1 MNSIGQ
7 LSLDSDTAS
16 SMMPELILILG
27 LIAIVLVPNL
37 GDAKFRLPLTSIRVP
52 VLLGGSR
59 FDMTND
65 PRMPNRIS
73 NLTFSLALLSS
84 LLLISESPREV
95 GGILMVDGFSRL
107 FSTMFLGALLLV
119 SIATTHRLPAKT
131 NAQVPKESDSENVF
145 DRKISILMDNRRQV
159 DFYILLIMV
168 GLGMTMMTMATN
180 LFMLIVCIELAS
192 LSTYV
197 LVAFHKEDATGGEA
211 GAKYFIV
218 GSVASAIGI
227 YGMSL
232 LYLWSGSLDLDVL
245 RQNWL
250 SMDGVDPFAAFGIG
264 MMLVA
269 FGFKVSAAPFHLAAP
284 DAYSGAAS
292 PVSGLLA
299 TASKA
304 MGFLAL
310 FRVLV
315 MITVPEG
322 SEAIWMIT
330 LSIFAIVTM
339 TWGNLAALT
348 SVNPKRILAYSSV
361 AHAGYMLAAIA
372 VVGSGISGTG
382 QSSIIL
388 TAVSFHLFVLVLFKL
403 GAFLVLALLETEGKG
418 HEIEHLHGLGRRDP
432 LIAGS
437 MFLFVLSLAGVPPLS
452 GFLSKLLMI
461 NGIVS
466 TSAPT
471 GSSSSA
477 DVISWA
483 ESVDPLFWLAA
494 AIVLNSAL
502 SLFYYLRIG
511 LVMFFEEPSTEK
523 PLKAAPSL
531 RMAIFACA
539 LLTVLC
545 GVGPVSEWLLDMV
558 STAIGSFM
566 HQ

>member
-7 LSLDSDTAS
+7 LSLDSETAS
-16 SMMPELILILG
+16 SMMPELIMLLG
-27 LIAIVLVPNL
+27 LIAIVVVPNL
-37 GDAKFRLPLTSIRVP
+37 GDAKFRLPLTSVRVP

-59 FDMTND
+59 FELTND

-84 LLLISESPREV
+84 LLLISESPSEV
-95 GGILMVDGFSRL
+95 GGILVVDSFSRL
-107 FSTMFLGALLLV
+107 FSTMFLAALLLV

-131 NAQVPKESDSENVF
+131 NAHIPKDSDSENVF
-145 DRKISILMDNRRQV
+145 DRKISILIDNRRQV

-197 LVAFHKEDATGGEA
+197 LVAFHKEDGTGGEA

-232 LYLWSGSLDLDVL
+232 LYLWSGSLDLEIL
-245 RQNWL
+245 RQSWL
-250 SMDGVDPFAAFGIG
+250 SMDGIDPFAAFGIG

-292 PVSGLLA
+292 QVSGLLA

-315 MITVPEG
+315 MITVPDG
-322 SEAIWMIT
+322 SEAIWMIA
-330 LSIFAIVTM
+330 LGIFAIVTM

-348 SVNPKRILAYSSV
+348 SENPKRMLAYSSV

-372 VVGSGISGTG
+372 VVGSGISSVD
-382 QSSIIL
+382 QNAIIL

-418 HEIEHLHGLGRRDP
+418 HEIEHLYGLGRRDP

-466 TSAPT
+466 TSAST
-471 GSSSSA
+471 GSSSSV
-477 DVISWA
+477 DIVSWA

-523 PLKAAPSL
+523 SLRAAPSL

-545 GVGPVSEWLLDMV
+545 GIGPVSEWLLDTV
-558 STAIGSFM
+558 SSAIDSLM
-566 HQ
+566 YE

>member
-1 MNSIGQ
+1 
-7 LSLDSDTAS
+7 
-16 SMMPELILILG
+16 MMPELILILG

-59 FDMTND
+59 FDLTND

-232 LYLWSGSLDLDVL
+232 LYLWSGSLDLDIL

-372 VVGSGISGTG
+372 VVGSGISGTD

-466 TSAPT
+466 TSAST

-566 HQ
+566 YQ

>member
-7 LSLDSDTAS
+7 LSLDSGTAS
-16 SMMPELILILG
+16 SMMPELIMLLG
-27 LIAIVLVPNL
+27 LIAIVVVPNL
-37 GDAKFRLPLTSIRVP
+37 GDAKFRLPLTSVRVP

-59 FDMTND
+59 FELTND

-84 LLLISESPREV
+84 LLLISESPSEV
-95 GGILMVDGFSRL
+95 GGILVVDSFSRL
-107 FSTMFLGALLLV
+107 FSTMFLAALLLV

-131 NAQVPKESDSENVF
+131 NAHIPKDSDSENVF
-145 DRKISILMDNRRQV
+145 DRKISILIDNRRQV

-197 LVAFHKEDATGGEA
+197 LVAFHKEDSTGGEA

-232 LYLWSGSLDLDVL
+232 LYLWSGSLDLEIL
-245 RQNWL
+245 RQSWL
-250 SMDGVDPFAAFGIG
+250 SMDGIDPFAAFGIG

-292 PVSGLLA
+292 QVSGLLA

-315 MITVPEG
+315 MITVPDG
-322 SEAIWMIT
+322 SEAIWMIA
-330 LSIFAIVTM
+330 LGIFAIVTM

-348 SVNPKRILAYSSV
+348 SENPKRMLAYSSV

-372 VVGSGISGTG
+372 VVGSGISSVD
-382 QSSIIL
+382 QNAIIL

-418 HEIEHLHGLGRRDP
+418 HEIEHLYGLGRRDP

-466 TSAPT
+466 TSAST
-471 GSSSSA
+471 GSSSSV
-477 DVISWA
+477 DIVSWA

-523 PLKAAPSL
+523 SLRAAPSL

-545 GVGPVSEWLLDMV
+545 GIGPVSEWLLDTV
-558 STAIGSFM
+558 SSAIDSLM
-566 HQ
+566 YE

>member
-7 LSLDSDTAS
+7 LSLDSGTAS
-16 SMMPELILILG
+16 SMMPELIMLLG
-27 LIAIVLVPNL
+27 LIAIVVVPNL
-37 GDAKFRLPLTSIRVP
+37 GDAKFRLPLTSVRVP

-59 FDMTND
+59 FELTND

-84 LLLISESPREV
+84 LLLISESPSEV
-95 GGILMVDGFSRL
+95 GGILVVDSFSRL
-107 FSTMFLGALLLV
+107 FSTMFLAALLLV

-131 NAQVPKESDSENVF
+131 NAHIPKESDSENVF
-145 DRKISILMDNRRQV
+145 DRKISILIDNRRQV

-197 LVAFHKEDATGGEA
+197 LVAFHKEDGTGGEA

-232 LYLWSGSLDLDVL
+232 LYLWSGSLDLEIL
-245 RQNWL
+245 RQSWL
-250 SMDGVDPFAAFGIG
+250 SMEGIDPFAAFGIG

-292 PVSGLLA
+292 QVSGLLA

-315 MITVPEG
+315 MITVPDG
-322 SEAIWMIT
+322 SEAIWMIA
-330 LSIFAIVTM
+330 LGIFAIVTM

-348 SVNPKRILAYSSV
+348 SENPKRMLAYSSV

-372 VVGSGISGTG
+372 VVGSGISSVD
-382 QSSIIL
+382 QNAIIL

-418 HEIEHLHGLGRRDP
+418 HEIEHLYGLGRRDP

-466 TSAPT
+466 TSAST
-471 GSSSSA
+471 GSSSSV
-477 DVISWA
+477 DIVSWA

-523 PLKAAPSL
+523 SLRAAPSL

-545 GVGPVSEWLLDMV
+545 GIGPVSEWLLDTV
-558 STAIGSFM
+558 SSAIDSLM
-566 HQ
+566 YE

>member
-7 LSLDSDTAS
+7 LSLDSGTAS
-16 SMMPELILILG
+16 SMMPELIMLLG
-27 LIAIVLVPNL
+27 LIAIVVVPNL
-37 GDAKFRLPLTSIRVP
+37 GDAKFRLPLTSVRVP

-59 FDMTND
+59 FELTND

-84 LLLISESPREV
+84 LLLISESPSEV
-95 GGILMVDGFSRL
+95 GGILVVDSFSRL
-107 FSTMFLGALLLV
+107 FSTMFLAALLLV

-131 NAQVPKESDSENVF
+131 NAHIPKDSDSENVF
-145 DRKISILMDNRRQV
+145 DRKISILIDNRRQV

-197 LVAFHKEDATGGEA
+197 LVAFHKEDGTGGEA

-232 LYLWSGSLDLDVL
+232 LYLWSGSLDLEIL
-245 RQNWL
+245 RQSWL
-250 SMDGVDPFAAFGIG
+250 SMEGIDPFAAFGIG

-292 PVSGLLA
+292 QVSGLLA

-315 MITVPEG
+315 MITVPDG
-322 SEAIWMIT
+322 SEAIWMIA
-330 LSIFAIVTM
+330 LGIFAIVTM

-348 SVNPKRILAYSSV
+348 SENPKRMLAYSSV

-372 VVGSGISGTG
+372 VVGSGISSVD
-382 QSSIIL
+382 QNAIIL

-418 HEIEHLHGLGRRDP
+418 HEIEHLYGLGRRDP

-466 TSAPT
+466 TSAST
-471 GSSSSA
+471 GSSSSV
-477 DVISWA
+477 DIVSWA

-523 PLKAAPSL
+523 SLRAAPSL

-545 GVGPVSEWLLDMV
+545 GIGPVSEWLLDTV
-558 STAIGSFM
+558 SSAIDSLM
-566 HQ
+566 YE

>member
-7 LSLDSDTAS
+7 LSLDSGTAS
-16 SMMPELILILG
+16 SMMPELIMLLG
-27 LIAIVLVPNL
+27 LIAIVVVPNL
-37 GDAKFRLPLTSIRVP
+37 GDAKFRLPLTSVRVP

-59 FDMTND
+59 FELTND

-84 LLLISESPREV
+84 LLLISESPSEV
-95 GGILMVDGFSRL
+95 GGILVVDSFSRL
-107 FSTMFLGALLLV
+107 FSTMFLAALLLV

-131 NAQVPKESDSENVF
+131 NAHIPKESDSESVF
-145 DRKISILMDNRRQV
+145 DRKISILIDNRRQV

-197 LVAFHKEDATGGEA
+197 LVAFHKEDSTGGEA

-232 LYLWSGSLDLDVL
+232 LYLWSGSLDLEIL
-245 RQNWL
+245 RQSWL
-250 SMDGVDPFAAFGIG
+250 SMDGIDPFAAFGIG

-292 PVSGLLA
+292 QVSGLLA

-315 MITVPEG
+315 MITVPDG
-322 SEAIWMIT
+322 SEAIWMIA
-330 LSIFAIVTM
+330 LGIFAIVTM

-348 SVNPKRILAYSSV
+348 SENPKRMLAYSSV

-372 VVGSGISGTG
+372 VVGSGISSVD
-382 QSSIIL
+382 QNAIIL

-418 HEIEHLHGLGRRDP
+418 HEIEHLYGLGRRDP

-466 TSAPT
+466 TSAST
-471 GSSSSA
+471 GSSSSV
-477 DVISWA
+477 DIVSWA

-523 PLKAAPSL
+523 SLRAAPSL

-545 GVGPVSEWLLDMV
+545 GIGPVSEWLLDTV
-558 STAIGSFM
+558 SSAIDSLM
-566 HQ
+566 YE

>member
-1 MNSIGQ
+1 
-7 LSLDSDTAS
+7 
-16 SMMPELILILG
+16 MMPELIMLLG
-27 LIAIVLVPNL
+27 LIAIVVVPNL
-37 GDAKFRLPLTSIRVP
+37 GDAKFRLPLTSVRVP

-59 FDMTND
+59 FDLTND

-73 NLTFSLALLSS
+73 NLTFSIALLSS
-84 LLLISESPREV
+84 LLLISESPSEI
-95 GGILMVDGFSRL
+95 GGILLVDSFSRL

-131 NAQVPKESDSENVF
+131 NALIPKDSDSEEVF
-145 DRKISILMDNRRQV
+145 DRKISILIDNRRQV

-197 LVAFHKEDATGGEA
+197 LVAFHKEDGTGGEA

-232 LYLWSGSLDLDVL
+232 LYLWSGSLDLEVL
-245 RQNWL
+245 RQSWL

-292 PVSGLLA
+292 QVSGLLA

-315 MITVPEG
+315 MITVPDG
-322 SEAIWMIT
+322 SEAIWMIA
-330 LSIFAIVTM
+330 LGIFAIVTM

-348 SVNPKRILAYSSV
+348 SENPKRMLAYSSV

-372 VVGSGISGTG
+372 VVGSGISSVD
-382 QSSIIL
+382 QNAIIL

-418 HEIEHLHGLGRRDP
+418 HEIEHLYGLGRRDP

-466 TSAPT
+466 TSAST
-471 GSSSSA
+471 GSLSSV
-477 DVISWA
+477 DIVSWA
-483 ESVDPLFWLAA
+483 ESVDPLFWLAV

-523 PLKAAPSL
+523 SLSVAPSL

-545 GVGPVSEWLLDMV
+545 GIGPLSEWLLDTV
-558 STAIGSFM
+558 SSAIDSLM
-566 HQ
+566 YE

>member
-1 MNSIGQ
+1 LNSIGQ
-7 LSLDSDTAS
+7 LSLDSETAS
-16 SMMPELILILG
+16 SMMPELIMLLG
-27 LIAIVLVPNL
+27 LIAIVVVPNL
-37 GDAKFRLPLTSIRVP
+37 GDAKFRLPLTSVRVP

-59 FDMTND
+59 FELTND

-84 LLLISESPREV
+84 LLLISESPSEV
-95 GGILMVDGFSRL
+95 GGILAVDSFSRL
-107 FSTMFLGALLLV
+107 FSTMFLAALLLV
-119 SIATTHRLPAKT
+119 SIATAHRLPATT
-131 NAQVPKESDSENVF
+131 NAHIPKESDSESVF
-145 DRKISILMDNRRQV
+145 DRKISILIDNRRQV

-197 LVAFHKEDATGGEA
+197 LVAFHKEDGTGGEA

-232 LYLWSGSLDLDVL
+232 LYLWSGSLDLEIL
-245 RQNWL
+245 RQSWL
-250 SMDGVDPFAAFGIG
+250 SMDGIDPFAAFGIG

-292 PVSGLLA
+292 QVSGLLA

-315 MITVPEG
+315 MITVPDG
-322 SEAIWMIT
+322 SEAIWMIA
-330 LSIFAIVTM
+330 LGIFAIVTM

-348 SVNPKRILAYSSV
+348 SENPKRMLAYSSV

-372 VVGSGISGTG
+372 VVGSGISSVD
-382 QSSIIL
+382 QNAIIL

-418 HEIEHLHGLGRRDP
+418 HEIEHLYGLGRRDP

-466 TSAPT
+466 TSAST
-471 GSSSSA
+471 GSSSSV
-477 DVISWA
+477 DIVSWA

-523 PLKAAPSL
+523 SLRAAPSL

-545 GVGPVSEWLLDMV
+545 GIGPVSEWLLDTV
-558 STAIGSFM
+558 SSAIDSLM
-566 HQ
+566 YE

>member
-7 LSLDSDTAS
+7 LSLDSETAS
-16 SMMPELILILG
+16 SMMPELIMLLG
-27 LIAIVLVPNL
+27 LIAIVVVPNL
-37 GDAKFRLPLTSIRVP
+37 GDAKFRLPLTSVRVP

-59 FDMTND
+59 FDLTND

-84 LLLISESPREV
+84 LLLISESPSEV
-95 GGILMVDGFSRL
+95 GGILLVDSFSRL
-107 FSTMFLGALLLV
+107 FSTMFLAALLLV

-131 NAQVPKESDSENVF
+131 NAHIPKDSDSENVF
-145 DRKISILMDNRRQV
+145 DRKISILIDNRRQV

-197 LVAFHKEDATGGEA
+197 LVAFHKEDGAGGEA

-232 LYLWSGSLDLDVL
+232 LYLWSGSLDLEIL
-245 RQNWL
+245 RQSWL
-250 SMDGVDPFAAFGIG
+250 SMDGIDPFAAFGIG

-292 PVSGLLA
+292 QVSGLLA

-315 MITVPEG
+315 MITVPDG
-322 SEAIWMIT
+322 SEAIWMIA
-330 LSIFAIVTM
+330 LGIFAIVTM

-348 SVNPKRILAYSSV
+348 SENPKRMLAYSSV

-372 VVGSGISGTG
+372 VVGSGISSVD
-382 QSSIIL
+382 QNAIIL

-418 HEIEHLHGLGRRDP
+418 HEIEHLYGLGRRDP

-466 TSAPT
+466 TSAST
-471 GSSSSA
+471 GSSSSV
-477 DVISWA
+477 DIVSWA

-523 PLKAAPSL
+523 SLRAAPSL

-545 GVGPVSEWLLDMV
+545 GIGPVSEWLLDTV
-558 STAIGSFM
+558 SSAIDSLVFE
-566 HQ
+566 

>member
-1 MNSIGQ
+1 
-7 LSLDSDTAS
+7 
-16 SMMPELILILG
+16 MMPELIMLLG
-27 LIAIVLVPNL
+27 LIAIVVVPNL
-37 GDAKFRLPLTSIRVP
+37 GDAKFRLPLTSVRVP

-59 FDMTND
+59 FDLTND

-84 LLLISESPREV
+84 LLLISESPSEV
-95 GGILMVDGFSRL
+95 GGILVVDSFSRL
-107 FSTMFLGALLLV
+107 FSTMFLAALLLV

-131 NAQVPKESDSENVF
+131 NAHIPKESDSENVF
-145 DRKISILMDNRRQV
+145 DRKISILIDNRRQV

-197 LVAFHKEDATGGEA
+197 LVAFHKEDGTGGEA

-232 LYLWSGSLDLDVL
+232 LYLWSGSLDLEIL
-245 RQNWL
+245 RQSWL
-250 SMDGVDPFAAFGIG
+250 SMEGIDPFAAFGIG

-292 PVSGLLA
+292 QVSGLLA

-315 MITVPEG
+315 MITVPDG
-322 SEAIWMIT
+322 SEAIWMIA
-330 LSIFAIVTM
+330 LGIFAIVTM

-348 SVNPKRILAYSSV
+348 SENPKRMLAYSSV

-372 VVGSGISGTG
+372 VVGSGISSVD
-382 QSSIIL
+382 QNAIIL

-418 HEIEHLHGLGRRDP
+418 HEIEHLYGLGRRDP

-466 TSAPT
+466 TSAST
-471 GSSSSA
+471 GSSSSV
-477 DVISWA
+477 DIVSWA

-523 PLKAAPSL
+523 SLKAAPSL

-545 GVGPVSEWLLDMV
+545 GIGPVSEWLLDTV
-558 STAIGSFM
+558 SSAIDSLM
-566 HQ
+566 YE

>member
-232 LYLWSGSLDLDVL
+232 LYLWSGSLDLDIL

>member
-7 LSLDSDTAS
+7 LSLNSGTAS
-16 SMMPELILILG
+16 SMMPELIMLIG
-27 LIAIVLVPNL
+27 LIAIVVVPNL
-37 GDAKFRLPLTSIRVP
+37 GDAKFRLPLTSVRVP

-59 FDMTND
+59 FDLTND

-73 NLTFSLALLSS
+73 NLTFSIALLSS
-84 LLLISESPREV
+84 LLLISESPSEI
-95 GGILMVDGFSRL
+95 GGILLVDSFSRL
-107 FSTMFLGALLLV
+107 FSTMFLAALLLV

-131 NAQVPKESDSENVF
+131 NALIPKDSDSEEVF
-145 DRKISILMDNRRQV
+145 DRKISILIDNRRQV

-197 LVAFHKEDATGGEA
+197 LVAFHKEDGTGGEA

-232 LYLWSGSLDLDVL
+232 LYLWSGSLDLEVL
-245 RQNWL
+245 RQSWL

-292 PVSGLLA
+292 QVSGLLA

-315 MITVPEG
+315 MITVPDG
-322 SEAIWMIT
+322 SEAIWMIA
-330 LSIFAIVTM
+330 LGIFAIVTM

-348 SVNPKRILAYSSV
+348 SENPKRMLAYSSV

-372 VVGSGISGTG
+372 VVGSGISSTD
-382 QSSIIL
+382 QNAIIL

-418 HEIEHLHGLGRRDP
+418 HEIKHLYGLGRRDP

-466 TSAPT
+466 TSAST
-471 GSSSSA
+471 GSLSSV

-523 PLKAAPSL
+523 SLRAAPSL

-545 GVGPVSEWLLDMV
+545 GIGPVSEWLLDTV
-558 STAIGSFM
+558 SSAIDSLM
-566 HQ
+566 YE

>member
-16 SMMPELILILG
+16 SMMPELILTLG

-59 FDMTND
+59 FDLTND

-232 LYLWSGSLDLDVL
+232 LYLWSGSLDLDIL

-372 VVGSGISGTG
+372 VVGSGISGTD

>member
-7 LSLDSDTAS
+7 LSLDSETAS
-16 SMMPELILILG
+16 SMMPELIMLLG
-27 LIAIVLVPNL
+27 LIAIVVVPNL
-37 GDAKFRLPLTSIRVP
+37 GDAKFRLPLTSVRVP

-59 FDMTND
+59 FDLTND

-84 LLLISESPREV
+84 LLLISESPSEV
-95 GGILMVDGFSRL
+95 GGILVVDSFSRL
-107 FSTMFLGALLLV
+107 FSTMFLAALLLV

-131 NAQVPKESDSENVF
+131 NAHIPKESDSESVF
-145 DRKISILMDNRRQV
+145 DRKISILIDNRRQV

-197 LVAFHKEDATGGEA
+197 LVAFHKETGTGGEA

-232 LYLWSGSLDLDVL
+232 LYLWSGSLDLEIL
-245 RQNWL
+245 RQSWL
-250 SMDGVDPFAAFGIG
+250 SMDGIDPFAAFGIG

-292 PVSGLLA
+292 QVSGLLA

-315 MITVPEG
+315 MITVPDG
-322 SEAIWMIT
+322 SEAIWMIA
-330 LSIFAIVTM
+330 LGIFAIVTM

-348 SVNPKRILAYSSV
+348 SENPKRMLAYSSV

-372 VVGSGISGTG
+372 VVGSGISSVD
-382 QSSIIL
+382 QNAIIL

-418 HEIEHLHGLGRRDP
+418 HEIEHLYGLGRRDP

-466 TSAPT
+466 TSAST
-471 GSSSSA
+471 GSSSSV
-477 DVISWA
+477 DIVSWA

-523 PLKAAPSL
+523 SLRAAPSL

-545 GVGPVSEWLLDMV
+545 GIGPVSEWLLDTV
-558 STAIGSFM
+558 SSAIDSLM
-566 HQ
+566 YE

>member
-7 LSLDSDTAS
+7 LSLDSETAS
-16 SMMPELILILG
+16 SMMPELIMLLG
-27 LIAIVLVPNL
+27 LIAIVVVPNL

-59 FDMTND
+59 FDLTND

-84 LLLISESPREV
+84 LLLISRSPSEV
-95 GGILMVDGFSRL
+95 GGILVVDSFSRL
-107 FSTMFLGALLLV
+107 FSTMFLAALLLV
-119 SIATTHRLPAKT
+119 SIATTHRLPATT
-131 NAQVPKESDSENVF
+131 NAHIPKESDSEKVF
-145 DRKISILMDNRRQV
+145 DRKISILIDNRRQV

-168 GLGMTMMTMATN
+168 GLGMTMMTMAAN

-197 LVAFHKEDATGGEA
+197 LVAFHKEDGTGGEA

-232 LYLWSGSLDLDVL
+232 LYLWSGSLDLEIL
-245 RQNWL
+245 RQSWL
-250 SMDGVDPFAAFGIG
+250 SMDGIDPFAAFGIG

-292 PVSGLLA
+292 QVSGLLA

-315 MITVPEG
+315 MITVPDG
-322 SEAIWMIT
+322 SEAIWMIA
-330 LSIFAIVTM
+330 LGIFAIVTM

-348 SVNPKRILAYSSV
+348 SENPKRMLAYSSV

-372 VVGSGISGTG
+372 VVGSGISSVD
-382 QSSIIL
+382 QNAIIL

-418 HEIEHLHGLGRRDP
+418 HEIEHLYGLGRRDP

-466 TSAPT
+466 TAAST
-471 GSSSSA
+471 GSSSSV
-477 DVISWA
+477 DIVSWA

-523 PLKAAPSL
+523 SLRAASSL
-531 RMAIFACA
+531 RMAIFTCA
-539 LLTVLC
+539 LLTLMC
-545 GVGPVSEWLLDMV
+545 GIGPVSEWLLDTV
-558 STAIGSFM
+558 SSAIDSLIYE
-566 HQ
+566 

>member
-1 MNSIGQ
+1 LNSIGQ

-232 LYLWSGSLDLDVL
+232 LYLWSGSLDLDIL

-372 VVGSGISGTG
+372 VVGSGISGTD

-466 TSAPT
+466 TSAST

-566 HQ
+566 YQ

>member
-1 MNSIGQ
+1 
-7 LSLDSDTAS
+7 
-16 SMMPELILILG
+16 MMPELIMLLG
-27 LIAIVLVPNL
+27 LIAIVVVPNL
-37 GDAKFRLPLTSIRVP
+37 GDAKFRLPLTSVRVP

-59 FDMTND
+59 FELTND

-84 LLLISESPREV
+84 LLLISESPSEV
-95 GGILMVDGFSRL
+95 GGILVVDSFSRL
-107 FSTMFLGALLLV
+107 FSTMFLAALLLV

-131 NAQVPKESDSENVF
+131 NAHIPKESDSESVF
-145 DRKISILMDNRRQV
+145 DRKISILIDNRRQV

-197 LVAFHKEDATGGEA
+197 LVAFHKETGTGGEA

-232 LYLWSGSLDLDVL
+232 LYLWSGSLDLEIL
-245 RQNWL
+245 RQSWL
-250 SMDGVDPFAAFGIG
+250 SMDGIDPFAAFGIG

-292 PVSGLLA
+292 QVSGLLA

-315 MITVPEG
+315 MITVPDG
-322 SEAIWMIT
+322 SEAIWMIA
-330 LSIFAIVTM
+330 LGIFAIVTM

-348 SVNPKRILAYSSV
+348 SENPKRMLAYSSV

-372 VVGSGISGTG
+372 VVGSGISSVD
-382 QSSIIL
+382 QNAIIL

-418 HEIEHLHGLGRRDP
+418 HEIEHLYGLGRRDP

-466 TSAPT
+466 TSAST
-471 GSSSSA
+471 GSSSSV
-477 DVISWA
+477 DIVSWA

-523 PLKAAPSL
+523 SLRAAPSL

-545 GVGPVSEWLLDMV
+545 GIGPVSEWLLDTV
-558 STAIGSFM
+558 SSAIDSLM
-566 HQ
+566 YE

>member
-7 LSLDSDTAS
+7 LSLDSGTAS
-16 SMMPELILILG
+16 SMMPELIMLLG
-27 LIAIVLVPNL
+27 LIAIVVVPNL
-37 GDAKFRLPLTSIRVP
+37 GDAKFRLPLTSVRVP

-59 FDMTND
+59 FELTND

-84 LLLISESPREV
+84 LLLISESPSEV
-95 GGILMVDGFSRL
+95 GGILVVDSFSRL
-107 FSTMFLGALLLV
+107 FSTMFLAALLLV

-131 NAQVPKESDSENVF
+131 NAHIPKESDSESVF
-145 DRKISILMDNRRQV
+145 DRKISILIDNRRQV

-197 LVAFHKEDATGGEA
+197 LVAFHKETGTGGEA

-232 LYLWSGSLDLDVL
+232 LYLWSGSLDLEIL
-245 RQNWL
+245 RQSWL
-250 SMDGVDPFAAFGIG
+250 SMDGIDPFAAFGIG

-292 PVSGLLA
+292 QVSGLLA

-315 MITVPEG
+315 MITVPDG
-322 SEAIWMIT
+322 SEAIWMIA
-330 LSIFAIVTM
+330 LGIFAIVTM

-348 SVNPKRILAYSSV
+348 SENPKRMLAYSSV

-372 VVGSGISGTG
+372 VVGSGISSVD
-382 QSSIIL
+382 QNAIIL

-418 HEIEHLHGLGRRDP
+418 HEIEHLYGLGRRDP

-466 TSAPT
+466 TSAST
-471 GSSSSA
+471 GSSSSV
-477 DVISWA
+477 DIVSWA

-523 PLKAAPSL
+523 SLRAAPSL

-545 GVGPVSEWLLDMV
+545 GIGPVSEWLLDTV
-558 STAIGSFM
+558 SSAIDSLM
-566 HQ
+566 YE

>member
-7 LSLDSDTAS
+7 LSLDSETAS
-16 SMMPELILILG
+16 SMMPELIMLLG
-27 LIAIVLVPNL
+27 LIAIVVVPNL
-37 GDAKFRLPLTSIRVP
+37 GDAKFRLPLTSVRVP

-59 FDMTND
+59 FELTND

-84 LLLISESPREV
+84 LLLISESPSEV
-95 GGILMVDGFSRL
+95 GGILVVDSFSRL
-107 FSTMFLGALLLV
+107 FSTMFLAALLLV

-131 NAQVPKESDSENVF
+131 NAHIPKESDSESVF
-145 DRKISILMDNRRQV
+145 DRKISILIDNRRQV

-197 LVAFHKEDATGGEA
+197 LVAFHKEDGTGGEA

-232 LYLWSGSLDLDVL
+232 LYLWSGSLDLEIL
-245 RQNWL
+245 RQSWL
-250 SMDGVDPFAAFGIG
+250 SMDGIDPFAAFGIG

-292 PVSGLLA
+292 QVSGLLA

-315 MITVPEG
+315 MITVPDG
-322 SEAIWMIT
+322 SEAIWMIA
-330 LSIFAIVTM
+330 LGIFAIVTM

-348 SVNPKRILAYSSV
+348 SENPKRMLAYSSV

-372 VVGSGISGTG
+372 VVGSGISSVD
-382 QSSIIL
+382 QNAIIL

-418 HEIEHLHGLGRRDP
+418 HEIEHLYGLGRRDP

-466 TSAPT
+466 TSAST
-471 GSSSSA
+471 GSSSSV
-477 DVISWA
+477 DVVSWA

-523 PLKAAPSL
+523 SLRAAPSL

-545 GVGPVSEWLLDMV
+545 GIGPVSEWLLDTV
-558 STAIGSFM
+558 SSAIDSLM
-566 HQ
+566 YE

>member
-7 LSLDSDTAS
+7 LSLDSETAS
-16 SMMPELILILG
+16 SMMPELIMLLG
-27 LIAIVLVPNL
+27 LIAIVVVPNL
-37 GDAKFRLPLTSIRVP
+37 GDAKFRLPLTSVRVP

-59 FDMTND
+59 FDLTND

-73 NLTFSLALLSS
+73 NLTFSIALLSS
-84 LLLISESPREV
+84 LLLISESPSEV
-95 GGILMVDGFSRL
+95 GGILVVDSFSRL
-107 FSTMFLGALLLV
+107 FSTMFLAALLLV

-131 NAQVPKESDSENVF
+131 NAHIPKESDSESVF
-145 DRKISILMDNRRQV
+145 DRKISILIDNRRQV

-197 LVAFHKEDATGGEA
+197 LVAFHKEDGTGGEA

-232 LYLWSGSLDLDVL
+232 LYLWSGSLDLEIL
-245 RQNWL
+245 RQSWL
-250 SMDGVDPFAAFGIG
+250 SMDGIDPFAAFGIG

-292 PVSGLLA
+292 QVSGLLA

-315 MITVPEG
+315 MITVPDG
-322 SEAIWMIT
+322 SEAIWMIA
-330 LSIFAIVTM
+330 LGIFAIVTM

-348 SVNPKRILAYSSV
+348 SENPKRMLAYSSV

-372 VVGSGISGTG
+372 VVGSGISSVD
-382 QSSIIL
+382 QNAIIL

-418 HEIEHLHGLGRRDP
+418 HEIEHLYGLGRRDP

-466 TSAPT
+466 TSAST
-471 GSSSSA
+471 GSSSSV
-477 DVISWA
+477 DIVSWA

-523 PLKAAPSL
+523 SLRAAPSL

-545 GVGPVSEWLLDMV
+545 GIGPVSEWLLDTV
-558 STAIGSFM
+558 SSAIDSLM
-566 HQ
+566 YE

>member
-7 LSLDSDTAS
+7 LSLDSETAS
-16 SMMPELILILG
+16 SMMPELIMLLG
-27 LIAIVLVPNL
+27 LIAIVVVPNL

-59 FDMTND
+59 FDLTND
-65 PRMPNRIS
+65 PRMPNRI
-73 NLTFSLALLSS
+73 L
-84 LLLISESPREV
+84 V
-95 GGILMVDGFSRL
+95 VDSFSRL
-107 FSTMFLGALLLV
+107 FSTMFLAALLLV
-119 SIATTHRLPAKT
+119 SIATTHRLPATT
-131 NAQVPKESDSENVF
+131 NAHIPKESDSEKVF
-145 DRKISILMDNRRQV
+145 DRKISILIDNRRQV

-168 GLGMTMMTMATN
+168 GLGMTMMTMAAN

-197 LVAFHKEDATGGEA
+197 LVAFHKEDGTGGEA

-232 LYLWSGSLDLDVL
+232 LYLWSGSLDLEIL
-245 RQNWL
+245 RQSWL
-250 SMDGVDPFAAFGIG
+250 SMDGIDPFAAFGIG

-292 PVSGLLA
+292 QVSGLLA

-315 MITVPEG
+315 MITVPDG
-322 SEAIWMIT
+322 SEAIWMIA
-330 LSIFAIVTM
+330 LGIFAIVTM

-348 SVNPKRILAYSSV
+348 SENPKRMLAYSSV

-372 VVGSGISGTG
+372 VVGSGISSVD
-382 QSSIIL
+382 QNAIIL

-418 HEIEHLHGLGRRDP
+418 HEIEHLYGLGRRDP

-466 TSAPT
+466 TAAST
-471 GSSSSA
+471 GSSSSV
-477 DVISWA
+477 DIVSWA

-523 PLKAAPSL
+523 SLRAASSL
-531 RMAIFACA
+531 RMAIFTCA
-539 LLTVLC
+539 LLTLMC
-545 GVGPVSEWLLDMV
+545 GIGPVSEWLLDTV
-558 STAIGSFM
+558 SSAIDSLIYE
-566 HQ
+566 

>member
-1 MNSIGQ
+1 
-7 LSLDSDTAS
+7 
-16 SMMPELILILG
+16 
-27 LIAIVLVPNL
+27 
-37 GDAKFRLPLTSIRVP
+37 
-52 VLLGGSR
+52 
-59 FDMTND
+59 
-65 PRMPNRIS
+65 
-73 NLTFSLALLSS
+73 
-84 LLLISESPREV
+84 
-95 GGILMVDGFSRL
+95 MVDGFSRL

-322 SEAIWMIT
+322 SEAIWMIA

-372 VVGSGISGTG
+372 VVGSGISGTD

-466 TSAPT
+466 TSAST

-558 STAIGSFM
+558 STAIDSFM

>member
-59 FDMTND
+59 FDLTND

-232 LYLWSGSLDLDVL
+232 LYLWSGSLDLDIL

-372 VVGSGISGTG
+372 VVGSGISGTD

-466 TSAPT
+466 TSAST

-566 HQ
+566 YQ

>member
-7 LSLDSDTAS
+7 LSLNSGTAS
-16 SMMPELILILG
+16 SMMPELIMLIG
-27 LIAIVLVPNL
+27 LIAIVVVPNL
-37 GDAKFRLPLTSIRVP
+37 GDAKFRLPLTSVRVP

-59 FDMTND
+59 FNLTND

-73 NLTFSLALLSS
+73 NLTFSIALLSS
-84 LLLISESPREV
+84 LLLISESPSEV
-95 GGILMVDGFSRL
+95 GGILLVDSFSRL

-131 NAQVPKESDSENVF
+131 NALIPKDSDSEDLF
-145 DRKISILMDNRRQV
+145 DRKISILIDNRRQV

-197 LVAFHKEDATGGEA
+197 LVAFHKEDGTGGEA

-232 LYLWSGSLDLDVL
+232 LYLWSGSLDLEVL
-245 RQNWL
+245 RQSWL
-250 SMDGVDPFAAFGIG
+250 SMDGIDPFAAFGIG

-292 PVSGLLA
+292 QVSGLLA

-315 MITVPEG
+315 MITVPDG
-322 SEAIWMIT
+322 SEAIWMIA
-330 LSIFAIVTM
+330 LGIFAIVTM

-348 SVNPKRILAYSSV
+348 SENPKRMLAYSSV

-372 VVGSGISGTG
+372 VVGSGISSVD
-382 QSSIIL
+382 QNAIIL

-418 HEIEHLHGLGRRDP
+418 HEIKHLYGLGRRDP

-466 TSAPT
+466 TSAST
-471 GSSSSA
+471 GSLSSV

-523 PLKAAPSL
+523 SLRAAPSL

-545 GVGPVSEWLLDMV
+545 GIGPVSEWLLDTV
-558 STAIGSFM
+558 SSAIDSLM
-566 HQ
+566 YE

>member
-7 LSLDSDTAS
+7 LSLDSETAS
-16 SMMPELILILG
+16 SMMPELIMLLG
-27 LIAIVLVPNL
+27 LIAVVVVPNL
-37 GDAKFRLPLTSIRVP
+37 GDAKFRLPLTSVRVP

-59 FDMTND
+59 FELTND

-73 NLTFSLALLSS
+73 NLTFSVALLSS
-84 LLLISESPREV
+84 LLLISESPSEV
-95 GGILMVDGFSRL
+95 GGILLVDSFSRL
-107 FSTMFLGALLLV
+107 FSTMFLAALLLV

-131 NAQVPKESDSENVF
+131 NALIPKDSDSEEVF
-145 DRKISILMDNRRQV
+145 DRKISILIDNRRQV

-197 LVAFHKEDATGGEA
+197 LVAFHKEDGTGGEA

-232 LYLWSGSLDLDVL
+232 LYLWSGSLDLEVL
-245 RQNWL
+245 RQSWL

-292 PVSGLLA
+292 QVSGLLA

-315 MITVPEG
+315 MITVPDG
-322 SEAIWMIT
+322 SEAIWMIA
-330 LSIFAIVTM
+330 LGIFAIVTM

-348 SVNPKRILAYSSV
+348 SENPKRMLAYSSV

-372 VVGSGISGTG
+372 VVGSGISSAD
-382 QSSIIL
+382 QNAIIL

-418 HEIEHLHGLGRRDP
+418 HQIEHLYGLGRRDP

-466 TSAPT
+466 TSAST
-471 GSSSSA
+471 GSLSSV
-477 DVISWA
+477 DIVSWA

-511 LVMFFEEPSTEK
+511 LVMFFEEPSTERS
-523 PLKAAPSL
+523 LRAAPSL

-545 GVGPVSEWLLDMV
+545 GIGPVSEWLLDTV
-558 STAIGSFM
+558 SSAIDSLM
-566 HQ
+566 YE

>member
-7 LSLDSDTAS
+7 LSLNSGTAS
-16 SMMPELILILG
+16 SMMPELIMLIG
-27 LIAIVLVPNL
+27 LIAIVVVPNL
-37 GDAKFRLPLTSIRVP
+37 GDAKFRLPLTSVRVP

-59 FDMTND
+59 FNLTND

-73 NLTFSLALLSS
+73 NLTFSIALLSS
-84 LLLISESPREV
+84 LLLISESPSEV
-95 GGILMVDGFSRL
+95 GGILLVDSFSRL

-131 NAQVPKESDSENVF
+131 NALIPKDSDSEDLF
-145 DRKISILMDNRRQV
+145 DRKISILIDNRRQV

-197 LVAFHKEDATGGEA
+197 LVAFHKEDGTGGEA

-232 LYLWSGSLDLDVL
+232 LYLWSGSLDLEVL
-245 RQNWL
+245 RQSWL
-250 SMDGVDPFAAFGIG
+250 SMDGIDPFAAFGIG

-292 PVSGLLA
+292 QVSGLLA

-315 MITVPEG
+315 MITVPDG
-322 SEAIWMIT
+322 SEAIWMIA
-330 LSIFAIVTM
+330 LGIFAIVTM

-348 SVNPKRILAYSSV
+348 SENPKRMLAYSSV

-372 VVGSGISGTG
+372 VVGSGISSVD
-382 QSSIIL
+382 QNAIIL

-418 HEIEHLHGLGRRDP
+418 HEIKHLYGLGRRDP

-466 TSAPT
+466 TSAST
-471 GSSSSA
+471 GSLSSV
-477 DVISWA
+477 DIVSWA

-523 PLKAAPSL
+523 SLRAAPSL

-545 GVGPVSEWLLDMV
+545 GIGPVSEWLLDTV
-558 STAIGSFM
+558 SSAIDSLM
-566 HQ
+566 YE

>member
-7 LSLDSDTAS
+7 LSLNSGTAS
-16 SMMPELILILG
+16 SMMPELIMLIG
-27 LIAIVLVPNL
+27 LIAIVVVPNL
-37 GDAKFRLPLTSIRVP
+37 GDAKFRLPLTSVRVP

-59 FDMTND
+59 FNLTND

-73 NLTFSLALLSS
+73 NLTFSIALLSS
-84 LLLISESPREV
+84 LLLISESPSEV
-95 GGILMVDGFSRL
+95 GGILLVDSFSRL

-119 SIATTHRLPAKT
+119 SIATTHRLPAET
-131 NAQVPKESDSENVF
+131 NALIPKDSDSEDVF
-145 DRKISILMDNRRQV
+145 DRKISILIDNRRQV

-197 LVAFHKEDATGGEA
+197 LVAFHKEDGTGGEA

-232 LYLWSGSLDLDVL
+232 LYLWSGSLDLEVL
-245 RQNWL
+245 RQSWL
-250 SMDGVDPFAAFGIG
+250 SMDGIDPFAAFGIG

-292 PVSGLLA
+292 QVSGLLA

-315 MITVPEG
+315 MITVPDG
-322 SEAIWMIT
+322 SEAIWMIA
-330 LSIFAIVTM
+330 LGIFAIVTM

-348 SVNPKRILAYSSV
+348 SENPKRMLAYSSV

-372 VVGSGISGTG
+372 VVGSGISSVD
-382 QSSIIL
+382 QNAIIL

-418 HEIEHLHGLGRRDP
+418 HEIQHLYGLGRRDP

-466 TSAPT
+466 TSAST
-471 GSSSSA
+471 GSLSSV
-477 DVISWA
+477 DIVSWA

-523 PLKAAPSL
+523 SLRAAPSL

-545 GVGPVSEWLLDMV
+545 GIGPVSEWLLDTV
-558 STAIGSFM
+558 SSAIDSLM
-566 HQ
+566 YE

>member
-7 LSLDSDTAS
+7 LSLDSETAS
-16 SMMPELILILG
+16 SMMPELIMLLG
-27 LIAIVLVPNL
+27 LIAIVVVPNL
-37 GDAKFRLPLTSIRVP
+37 GDAKFRLPLTSVRVP

-59 FDMTND
+59 FDLTND

-73 NLTFSLALLSS
+73 NLTFSIALLSS
-84 LLLISESPREV
+84 LLLISESPSEI
-95 GGILMVDGFSRL
+95 GGILLVDSFSRL

-131 NAQVPKESDSENVF
+131 NALIPKDSDSEEVF
-145 DRKISILMDNRRQV
+145 DRKISILIDNRRQV

-197 LVAFHKEDATGGEA
+197 LVAFHKEDGTGGEA

-232 LYLWSGSLDLDVL
+232 LYLWSGSLDLEVL
-245 RQNWL
+245 RQSWL

-292 PVSGLLA
+292 QVSGLLA

-315 MITVPEG
+315 MITVPDG
-322 SEAIWMIT
+322 SEAIWMIA
-330 LSIFAIVTM
+330 LGIFAIVTM

-348 SVNPKRILAYSSV
+348 SENPKRMLAYSSV

-372 VVGSGISGTG
+372 VVGSGISSAD
-382 QSSIIL
+382 QNAIIL
-388 TAVSFHLFVLVLFKL
+388 TAVSSVSYTHLTLPTK
-403 GAFLVLALLETEGKG
+403 
-418 HEIEHLHGLGRRDP
+418 R
-432 LIAGS
+432 
-437 MFLFVLSLAGVPPLS
+437 
-452 GFLSKLLMI
+452 
-461 NGIVS
+461 IV
-466 TSAPT
+466 
-471 GSSSSA
+471 
-477 DVISWA
+477 
-483 ESVDPLFWLAA
+483 
-494 AIVLNSAL
+494 
-502 SLFYYLRIG
+502 
-511 LVMFFEEPSTEK
+511 
-523 PLKAAPSL
+523 
-531 RMAIFACA
+531 
-539 LLTVLC
+539 
-545 GVGPVSEWLLDMV
+545 
-558 STAIGSFM
+558 
-566 HQ
+566 

>member
-7 LSLDSDTAS
+7 LSLDSGTAS
-16 SMMPELILILG
+16 SMMPELIMLLG
-27 LIAIVLVPNL
+27 LIAIVVIPNL
-37 GDAKFRLPLTSIRVP
+37 GDAKFRLPLTSVRVP

-59 FDMTND
+59 FELTND

-84 LLLISESPREV
+84 LLLISESPSEV
-95 GGILMVDGFSRL
+95 GGILVVDSFSRL
-107 FSTMFLGALLLV
+107 FSTMFLAALLLV

-131 NAQVPKESDSENVF
+131 NAHIPKESDSESVF
-145 DRKISILMDNRRQV
+145 DRKISILIDNRRQV

-197 LVAFHKEDATGGEA
+197 LVAFHKEDGTGGEA

-232 LYLWSGSLDLDVL
+232 LYLWSGSLDLEIL
-245 RQNWL
+245 RQSWL
-250 SMDGVDPFAAFGIG
+250 SMDGIDPFAAFGIG

-292 PVSGLLA
+292 QVSGLLA

-315 MITVPEG
+315 MITVPDG
-322 SEAIWMIT
+322 SEAIWMIA
-330 LSIFAIVTM
+330 LGIFAIVTM

-348 SVNPKRILAYSSV
+348 SENPKRMLAYSSV

-372 VVGSGISGTG
+372 VVGSGISSVD
-382 QSSIIL
+382 QNAIIL

-418 HEIEHLHGLGRRDP
+418 HEIEHLYGLGRRDP

-466 TSAPT
+466 TSAST
-471 GSSSSA
+471 GSSSSV
-477 DVISWA
+477 DIVSWA

-523 PLKAAPSL
+523 SLRAAPSL

-545 GVGPVSEWLLDMV
+545 GIGPVSEWLLDTV
-558 STAIGSFM
+558 SSAIDSLM
-566 HQ
+566 YE

>member
-7 LSLDSDTAS
+7 LSLDSETAS
-16 SMMPELILILG
+16 SMMPELIMLLG
-27 LIAIVLVPNL
+27 LIAIVVVPNL
-37 GDAKFRLPLTSIRVP
+37 GDAKFRLPLTSVRVP

-59 FDMTND
+59 FELTND

-84 LLLISESPREV
+84 LLLISESPSEV
-95 GGILMVDGFSRL
+95 GGILVVDSFSRL
-107 FSTMFLGALLLV
+107 FSTMFLAALLLV

-131 NAQVPKESDSENVF
+131 NAHIPKESDSESVF
-145 DRKISILMDNRRQV
+145 DRKISILIDNRRQV

-197 LVAFHKEDATGGEA
+197 LVAFHKEDSTGGEA

-232 LYLWSGSLDLDVL
+232 LYLWSGSLDLEIL
-245 RQNWL
+245 RQSWL
-250 SMDGVDPFAAFGIG
+250 SMDGIDPFAAFGIG

-292 PVSGLLA
+292 QVSGLLA

-315 MITVPEG
+315 MITVPDG
-322 SEAIWMIT
+322 SEAIWMIA
-330 LSIFAIVTM
+330 LGIFAIVTM

-348 SVNPKRILAYSSV
+348 SENPKRMLAYSSV

-372 VVGSGISGTG
+372 VVGSGISSVD
-382 QSSIIL
+382 QNAIIL

-418 HEIEHLHGLGRRDP
+418 HEIEHLYGLGRRDP

-466 TSAPT
+466 TSAST
-471 GSSSSA
+471 GSSSSV
-477 DVISWA
+477 DIVSWA

-523 PLKAAPSL
+523 SLRAAPSL

-545 GVGPVSEWLLDMV
+545 GIGPVSEWLLDTV
-558 STAIGSFM
+558 SSAIDSLM
-566 HQ
+566 YE

>member
-7 LSLDSDTAS
+7 LSLDSETAS
-16 SMMPELILILG
+16 SMMPELIMLLG
-27 LIAIVLVPNL
+27 LIAIVVVPNL
-37 GDAKFRLPLTSIRVP
+37 GDAKFRLPLTSVRVP

-59 FDMTND
+59 FDLTND

-73 NLTFSLALLSS
+73 NLTFSIALLSS
-84 LLLISESPREV
+84 LLLISESPSEI
-95 GGILMVDGFSRL
+95 GGILLVDSFSRL

-131 NAQVPKESDSENVF
+131 NALIPKDSDSEEVF
-145 DRKISILMDNRRQV
+145 DRKISILIDNRRQV

-197 LVAFHKEDATGGEA
+197 LVAFHKEDGTGGEA

-232 LYLWSGSLDLDVL
+232 LYLWSGSLYLEVL
-245 RQNWL
+245 RQSWL

-292 PVSGLLA
+292 QVSGLLA

-315 MITVPEG
+315 MITVPDG
-322 SEAIWMIT
+322 SEAIWMIA
-330 LSIFAIVTM
+330 LGIFAIVTM

-348 SVNPKRILAYSSV
+348 SENPKRMLAYSSV

-372 VVGSGISGTG
+372 VVGSGISSAD
-382 QSSIIL
+382 QNAIIL

-418 HEIEHLHGLGRRDP
+418 HQIEHLYGLGRRDP

-466 TSAPT
+466 TSAST
-471 GSSSSA
+471 GSLSSV

-523 PLKAAPSL
+523 SLRAAPSL

-545 GVGPVSEWLLDMV
+545 GIGPVSEWLLDTV
-558 STAIGSFM
+558 SSAIDSLM
-566 HQ
+566 YE

>member
-59 FDMTND
+59 FDLTND

-232 LYLWSGSLDLDVL
+232 LYLWSGSLDLDIL

-372 VVGSGISGTG
+372 VVGSGISGTD

-466 TSAPT
+466 TSAST

>member
-59 FDMTND
+59 FDLTND

-95 GGILMVDGFSRL
+95 GGILVVDGFSRL

-232 LYLWSGSLDLDVL
+232 LYLWSGSLDLDIL

-372 VVGSGISGTG
+372 VVGSGISGTD

-466 TSAPT
+466 TSAST

>member
-16 SMMPELILILG
+16 SMMPELIMLLG
-27 LIAIVLVPNL
+27 LIAIVVVPNL
-37 GDAKFRLPLTSIRVP
+37 GDAKFRLPLTSVRVP

-59 FDMTND
+59 FDLTND

-73 NLTFSLALLSS
+73 NLTFSIALLSS
-84 LLLISESPREV
+84 LLLISESPSEI
-95 GGILMVDGFSRL
+95 GGILLVDSFSRL
-107 FSTMFLGALLLV
+107 FSTMFLAALLLV

-131 NAQVPKESDSENVF
+131 NALIPKDSDSEEVF
-145 DRKISILMDNRRQV
+145 DRKISILIDNRRQV

-197 LVAFHKEDATGGEA
+197 LVAFHKEDGTGGEA

-232 LYLWSGSLDLDVL
+232 LYLWSGSLDLEVL
-245 RQNWL
+245 RQSWL
-250 SMDGVDPFAAFGIG
+250 SMDGIDPFAAFGIG

-292 PVSGLLA
+292 QVSGLLA

-315 MITVPEG
+315 MITVPDG
-322 SEAIWMIT
+322 SEAIWMIA
-330 LSIFAIVTM
+330 LGIFAIVTM

-348 SVNPKRILAYSSV
+348 SENPKRMLAYSSV

-372 VVGSGISGTG
+372 VVGSGISSAD
-382 QSSIIL
+382 QNAIIL

-418 HEIEHLHGLGRRDP
+418 HQIEHLYGLGRRDP

-466 TSAPT
+466 TSAST
-471 GSSSSA
+471 GSLSSV
-477 DVISWA
+477 DIVSWA

-523 PLKAAPSL
+523 SLRAAPSL

-545 GVGPVSEWLLDMV
+545 GIGPVSEWLLDTV
-558 STAIGSFM
+558 SSAIDSLM
-566 HQ
+566 YE

>member
-16 SMMPELILILG
+16 SMMPELIMLLG
-27 LIAIVLVPNL
+27 LIAIVVVPNL
-37 GDAKFRLPLTSIRVP
+37 GDAKFRLPLTSVRVP

-59 FDMTND
+59 FDLTND
-65 PRMPNRIS
+65 PKMPNRIS
-73 NLTFSLALLSS
+73 NLTFSIALLSS
-84 LLLISESPREV
+84 LLLISESPSEI
-95 GGILMVDGFSRL
+95 GGILLVDSFSRL
-107 FSTMFLGALLLV
+107 FSTMFLAALLLV

-131 NAQVPKESDSENVF
+131 NALIPKDSDSEEVF
-145 DRKISILMDNRRQV
+145 DRKISILIDNRRQV

-168 GLGMTMMTMATN
+168 GIGMTMMTMATN

-197 LVAFHKEDATGGEA
+197 LVAFHKEDGTGGEA

-232 LYLWSGSLDLDVL
+232 LYLWSGSLDLEVL
-245 RQNWL
+245 RQSWL
-250 SMDGVDPFAAFGIG
+250 SMDGIDPFAAFGIG

-292 PVSGLLA
+292 QVSGLLA

-315 MITVPEG
+315 MITVPDG
-322 SEAIWMIT
+322 SEAIWMIA
-330 LSIFAIVTM
+330 LGIFAIVTM

-348 SVNPKRILAYSSV
+348 SENPKRMLAYSSV

-372 VVGSGISGTG
+372 VVGSGISSVD
-382 QSSIIL
+382 QNAIIL

-418 HEIEHLHGLGRRDP
+418 HEIQHLYGLGRRDP

-466 TSAPT
+466 TSAST
-471 GSSSSA
+471 GSLSSV

-523 PLKAAPSL
+523 SLRVAPSL

-545 GVGPVSEWLLDMV
+545 GIGPVSEWLLDTV
-558 STAIGSFM
+558 SSAIDSLM
-566 HQ
+566 YE

>member
-7 LSLDSDTAS
+7 LSLDSGTAS
-16 SMMPELILILG
+16 SMMPELIMLLG
-27 LIAIVLVPNL
+27 LIAIVVVPNL
-37 GDAKFRLPLTSIRVP
+37 GDAKFRLPLTSVRVP

-59 FDMTND
+59 FELTND

-84 LLLISESPREV
+84 LLLISESPSEV
-95 GGILMVDGFSRL
+95 GGILVVDSFSRL
-107 FSTMFLGALLLV
+107 FSTMFLAALLLV

-131 NAQVPKESDSENVF
+131 NAHIPKESDSENVF
-145 DRKISILMDNRRQV
+145 DRKISILIDNRRQV

-197 LVAFHKEDATGGEA
+197 LVAFHKEDGTGGEA

-232 LYLWSGSLDLDVL
+232 LYLWSGSLDLEIL
-245 RQNWL
+245 RQSWL
-250 SMDGVDPFAAFGIG
+250 SMDGIDPFAAFGIG

-292 PVSGLLA
+292 QVSGLLA

-315 MITVPEG
+315 MITVPDG
-322 SEAIWMIT
+322 SEAIWMIA
-330 LSIFAIVTM
+330 LGIFAIVTM

-348 SVNPKRILAYSSV
+348 SENPKRMLAYSSV

-372 VVGSGISGTG
+372 VVGSGISSVD
-382 QSSIIL
+382 QNAIIL

-418 HEIEHLHGLGRRDP
+418 HEIEHLYGLGRRDP

-466 TSAPT
+466 TSAST
-471 GSSSSA
+471 GSSSSV
-477 DVISWA
+477 DIVSWA

-523 PLKAAPSL
+523 SLRAAPSL

-545 GVGPVSEWLLDMV
+545 GIGPVSEWLLDTV
-558 STAIGSFM
+558 SSAIDSLM
-566 HQ
+566 YE

>member
-7 LSLDSDTAS
+7 LSLDSETAS
-16 SMMPELILILG
+16 SMMPELIMLLG
-27 LIAIVLVPNL
+27 LIAIVVVPNL
-37 GDAKFRLPLTSIRVP
+37 GDAKFRLPLTSVRVP

-59 FDMTND
+59 FDLTND

-84 LLLISESPREV
+84 LLLISESPSEV
-95 GGILMVDGFSRL
+95 GGILVVDSFSRL
-107 FSTMFLGALLLV
+107 FSTMFLAALLLV

-131 NAQVPKESDSENVF
+131 NAHIPKESDSESVF
-145 DRKISILMDNRRQV
+145 DRKISILIDNRRQV

-197 LVAFHKEDATGGEA
+197 LVAFHKETGTGGEA

-232 LYLWSGSLDLDVL
+232 LYLWSGSLDLEIL
-245 RQNWL
+245 RQSWL
-250 SMDGVDPFAAFGIG
+250 SMEGIDPFAAFGIG

-292 PVSGLLA
+292 QVSGLLA

-315 MITVPEG
+315 MITVPDG
-322 SEAIWMIT
+322 SEAIWMIA
-330 LSIFAIVTM
+330 LGIFAIVTM

-348 SVNPKRILAYSSV
+348 SENPKRMLAYSSV

-372 VVGSGISGTG
+372 VVGSGISSVD
-382 QSSIIL
+382 QNAIIL

-418 HEIEHLHGLGRRDP
+418 HEIEHLYGLGRRDP

-466 TSAPT
+466 TSAST
-471 GSSSSA
+471 GSSSSV
-477 DVISWA
+477 DIVSWA

-523 PLKAAPSL
+523 SLRAAPSL

-545 GVGPVSEWLLDMV
+545 GIGPVSEWLLDTV
-558 STAIGSFM
+558 SSAIDSLM
-566 HQ
+566 YE

>member
-7 LSLDSDTAS
+7 LSLDSETAS
-16 SMMPELILILG
+16 SMMPELIMLLG
-27 LIAIVLVPNL
+27 LIAIVVVPNL
-37 GDAKFRLPLTSIRVP
+37 GDAKFRLPLTSVRVP

-59 FDMTND
+59 FDLTND

-73 NLTFSLALLSS
+73 NLTFSIALLSS
-84 LLLISESPREV
+84 LLLISESPSEV
-95 GGILMVDGFSRL
+95 GGILVVDSFSRL
-107 FSTMFLGALLLV
+107 FSTMFLAALLLV
-119 SIATTHRLPAKT
+119 SIATTHRLPAKS
-131 NAQVPKESDSENVF
+131 NAHIPKESDSESVF
-145 DRKISILMDNRRQV
+145 DRKISILIDNRRQV

-197 LVAFHKEDATGGEA
+197 LVAFHKEDGTGGEA

-232 LYLWSGSLDLDVL
+232 LYLWSGSLDLEIL
-245 RQNWL
+245 RQSWL
-250 SMDGVDPFAAFGIG
+250 SMDGIDPFAAFGIG

-292 PVSGLLA
+292 QVSGLLA

-315 MITVPEG
+315 MITVPDG
-322 SEAIWMIT
+322 SEAIWMIA
-330 LSIFAIVTM
+330 LGIFAIVTM

-348 SVNPKRILAYSSV
+348 SENPKRMLAYSSV

-372 VVGSGISGTG
+372 VVGSGISSVD
-382 QSSIIL
+382 QNAIIL

-418 HEIEHLHGLGRRDP
+418 HEIEHLYGLGRRDP

-466 TSAPT
+466 TSAST
-471 GSSSSA
+471 GSSSSV
-477 DVISWA
+477 DIVSWA

-523 PLKAAPSL
+523 SLRAAPSL

-545 GVGPVSEWLLDMV
+545 GIGPVSEWLLDTV
-558 STAIGSFM
+558 SSAIDSLM
-566 HQ
+566 YE